1 MYDICRIFA
10 PINICAMMKELDT
23 FSYVFMVELLDCP
36 KKNAFPS
43 RKGKPAMCRFG
54 GGYYSFNSQG
64 QLEDCHYYV
73 QDYQERDIS
82 INRLSNT
89 MGRVIHTH
97 K

>member
-1 MYDICRIFA
+1 
-10 PINICAMMKELDT
+10 MMKELDT
-23 FSYVFMVELLDCP
+23 FSHAFMVELVDCP

-43 RKGKPAMCRFG
+43 IKGKPAMCRFG
-54 GGYYSFNSQG
+54 GGYYSFDDKGNMDG
-64 QLEDCHYYV
+64 CHFYV

-97 K
+97 M

>member
-1 MYDICRIFA
+1 
-10 PINICAMMKELDT
+10 MMKELDT
-23 FSYVFMVELLDCP
+23 FSPAFMVELLDCP

-43 RKGKPAMCRFG
+43 RMGKPAMCRFG
-54 GGYYSFNSQG
+54 GGYYSFDDEG
-64 QLEDCHYYV
+64 KMGGCHLCV

>member
-1 MYDICRIFA
+1 
-10 PINICAMMKELDT
+10 MMKELDT
-23 FSYVFMVELLDCP
+23 FSPAFMVELLDCP
-36 KKNAFPS
+36 KKNAFPC

-54 GGYYSFNSQG
+54 GGYYSFDDKGNMG
-64 QLEDCHYYV
+64 GCNFYV